1 MNFDVEKFKKLIA
14 DELSID
20 PSQVK
25 EEARFI
31 EDLGADSIGL
41 MELVMKFE
49 EEYGIKI
56 PDEDIEKIR
65 TVGDAINY
73 IKSKLGTWE
82 E

>member
-1 MNFDVEKFKKLIA
+1 MNFDIEKFKKIVA

-25 EEARFI
+25 EDARFI

-41 MELVMKFE
+41 MELIMRLE
-49 EEYGIKI
+49 EEYGVKI
-56 PDEDIEKIR
+56 PDQDIEKIR

-73 IKSKLGTWE
+73 IKSKSA
-82 E
+82 

>member
-1 MNFDVEKFKKLIA
+1 MNFDIEKFKKLIA

-25 EEARFI
+25 EEARVI

-41 MELVMKFE
+41 MERVMKFE

-73 IKSKLGTWE
+73 IKSKLGA
-82 E
+82 